1 MRISS
6 SMRLGRI
13 TVVLAT
19 VIVGLLI
26 HGMHASKLGLYWDDN
41 DQLMQPLQWADGNTI
56 RFILTDTCGYFRG
69 ERPFAHF
76 LMMIHR
82 AAFAISVSAV
92 HWSLVLLL
100 ILNAV
105 MLETIASKIVNKNW
119 YVFAAGLIF
128 LTYPLAPLH
137 GILPALAPHLWAS
150 LLALLT
156 ILFSWYGL
164 SSTGTRRLRWFA
176 LATIVY
182 IASILTHEA
191 FALIPPVFASLFILS
206 NNRQDAAE
214 SYQFGRIYLYK
225 PAVVCLSLLVGLL
238 GIHAFWR
245 ILILPMY
252 GSLAYLNSDLVLN
265 PIIVAKKVLAGIT
278 IGFVPW
284 GTVLERI
291 NVSPPPSVYVI
302 LSAILFVI
310 TWIIT
315 FQLLIRSQA
324 SHPTD
329 PQKVANDL
337 GADHWVQAAL
347 IGIALVIAA
356 VAAIGVSPVNVNVE
370 FAVHSITPEP
380 RVNFVAIIGIALALP
395 ALFVLLVQWGR
406 GYVTLVQR
414 YPNYMRLFGIGNLVC
429 LVYVGFIGLPSYRNI
444 FSHQSD
450 MPMLFS
456 RYSLSYGLVIV
467 AYVLVVLLTTGTI
480 LLSSVSYSRQAI
492 WRRIVNQIE
501 PAVPRLRAHVLSWAV
516 ASMVLFGTLFHFSV
530 KEELVGEWRRHKA
543 MMEQLHIIAPA
554 VQEDTFVVIV
564 HEQPRLPGAPYMT
577 HIELSCYLL
586 ALYDD
591 WSLMG
596 TTDRHIRF
604 YPDGVEARYY
614 NGVAMW
620 LPPGVTGPV
629 NLYRPL
635 PVPHI
640 SYDRVLLFAF
650 DGTTLRL
657 LPEMEV
663 EVEGKG
669 RRVVKNNPERILN
682 QTPVKTA
689 TWRHVAE
696 GSAS

>member
-1 MRISS
+1 MFWFVMIYANLRRQELS
-6 SMRLGRI
+6 SMPWGRI

-19 VIVGLLI
+19 VVVGLLV

-69 ERPFAHF
+69 ERPFAHL

-82 AAFAISVSAV
+82 AAFAISVSAL

-105 MLETIASKIVNKNW
+105 VLETIASKIVNKNW

-128 LTYPLAPLH
+128 LTYPLAPLQ
-137 GILPALAPHLWAS
+137 GIWPAEAPHLWAS
-150 LLALLT
+150 LLVLLT

-164 SSTGTRRLRWFA
+164 WSTGTRRLRWFA
-176 LATIVY
+176 FAAIAY

-191 FALIPPVFASLFILS
+191 FALIPPVFVSLFMLS
-206 NNRQDAAE
+206 NNWQNAAE
-214 SYQFGRIYLYK
+214 SYRYGRIYLYK
-225 PAVVCLSLLVGLL
+225 PAIVCLSLLVGVL
-238 GIHAFWR
+238 GIHGLWR

-265 PIIVAKKVLAGIT
+265 PIIVAKKIFAGMT
-278 IGFVPW
+278 IGFIPW
-284 GTVLERI
+284 PTVLERI
-291 NVSPPPSVYVI
+291 NVSPPPSAYVI
-302 LSAILFVI
+302 LSVILFVI

-315 FQLLIRSQA
+315 FQLLIRSR
-324 SHPTD
+324 SHPTA
-329 PQKVANDL
+329 PQKVTNDL

-370 FAVHSITPEP
+370 FGVDSITPEP

-395 ALFVLLVQWGR
+395 ALIALLAQWGR
-406 GYVTLVQR
+406 GYIRLVQR
-414 YPNYMRLFGIGNLVC
+414 HPNYMRLFGIVSLVW
-429 LVYVGFIGLPSYRNI
+429 LVYVGFIGLPSYGNI
-444 FSHQSD
+444 YSHHSAA
-450 MPMLFS
+450 PMLFA
-456 RYSLSYGLVIV
+456 RYSLSYGLMIV
-467 AYVLVVLLTTGTI
+467 AYVFVVVLTTGTI
-480 LLSSVSYSRQAI
+480 LLSSVSY
-492 WRRIVNQIE
+492 RRDFIGRPLVN
-501 PAVPRLRAHVLSWAV
+501 AVKSAAPRLRAHLLSWTV
-516 ASMVLFGTLFHFSV
+516 ASLVLLGTLFHFSV
-530 KEELVGEWRRHKA
+530 KEELVGEWRRHKS

-554 VQEDTFVVIV
+554 VQENTFVVIV
-564 HEQPRLPGAPYMT
+564 HEQPRLPNAPYMT

-591 WSLMG
+591 WSILG
-596 TTDRHIRF
+596 TTNRNIRF

-614 NGVAMW
+614 GGVAMW
-620 LPPGVTGPV
+620 LPPSITGPV

-635 PVPHI
+635 PLPHI
-640 SYDRVLLFAF
+640 SYDRIILLEF
-650 DGTTLRL
+650 DGTNLRL

-663 EVEGKG
+663 EVEGDG
-669 RRVVKNNPERILN
+669 PRIVKKILN
-682 QTPVKTA
+682 
-689 TWRHVAE
+689 
-696 GSAS
+696 AS